1 MKLVLREFKTGKL
14 FVRKV
19 ETAMDVMGEE
29 VVGFYPDDDLIPL
42 TMDKD
47 LLDAIHRRLA
57 KIGGAEHPIIAPRIK
72 GEFLSIPGERKPPV
86 MPADKDGFRVLSMPW
101 FKRLLGKE

>member
-1 MKLVLREFKTGKL
+1 MKLVLRDFRTGKL

-19 ETAMDVMGEE
+19 ETAMDVIGEE
-29 VVGFYPDDDLIPL
+29 VVGLYPDE
-42 TMDKD
+42 D
-47 LLDAIHRRLA
+47 LLLMTTDYDMVNAINRRLA
-57 KIGGAEHPIIAPRIK
+57 KIGHPEHPIIAPRIK
-72 GEFLSIPGERKPPV
+72 GEFMMIPGERKSN